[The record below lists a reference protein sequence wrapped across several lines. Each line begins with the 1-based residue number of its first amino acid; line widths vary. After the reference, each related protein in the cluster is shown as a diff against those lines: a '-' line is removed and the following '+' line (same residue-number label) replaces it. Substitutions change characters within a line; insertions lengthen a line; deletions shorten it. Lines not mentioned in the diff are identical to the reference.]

1 MAPDEE
7 FIALQNPSVALR
19 LLLLV
24 KRPIGMDSVL
34 YKNISLVWNIC
45 FVALVRCRDNW
56 LGFALNEWMIGT
68 MDSINH
74 HHHSLLSSHVL
85 LLDMANAAFKM
96 RETCVIIDQ
105 NNLEL
110 DCHQDHPEKNKESGG
125 GRREELRPWSQEERD
140 ILRALHTQRLSNADI
155 AQQLG
160 RTSEAVSNMSR
171 RLGLRR
177 RETARPWTS
186 GQLRILQQMLDDG
199 CSLKEIADTTG
210 HPRSSVAD
218 KLRRLNVQSSRFRR
232 PWTDEE
238 RDQVVA
244 LHAAGASLAVI
255 AEAVPSRSLDAVQQK
270 LQELVGPAPFRSAQR
285 SLMVPGVG
293 GQGEPTPAEP
303 ETVAPMPTLR
313 VASVLALV
321 PSPAAALVASP
332 SPLPSP
338 PRTSVRLI
346 RERREVKPAF
356 VMASVD
362 EMVRWL
368 RSRDFM
374 VLYRTPG
381 WQVDRHILEDEGSLL
396 DFVNVRRR
404 RLNLAPFV
412 TSGSAGRCQA
422 DDAMVAVG

>member
-1 MAPDEE
+1 
-7 FIALQNPSVALR
+7 
-19 LLLLV
+19 
-24 KRPIGMDSVL
+24 MDSL
-34 YKNISLVWNIC
+34 
-45 FVALVRCRDNW
+45 
-56 LGFALNEWMIGT
+56 
-68 MDSINH
+68 NH
-74 HHHSLLSSHVL
+74 HHRDLLLNPSLLSN
-85 LLDMANAAFKM
+85 MANAALEMNK
-96 RETCVIIDQ
+96 TSVIVDK
-105 NNLEL
+105 NNLRL
-110 DCHQDHPEKNKESGG
+110 DNHQSQPERDQESGGAGG
-125 GRREELRPWSQEERD
+125 GRREELRPWTQEERD
-140 ILRALHTQRLSNADI
+140 SLRTLHTQRLSNAEI

-218 KLRRLNVQSSRFRR
+218 KLRRLNIQSSRFRR

-244 LHAAGASLAVI
+244 LHAAGASLAAI
-255 AEAVPSRSLDAVQQK
+255 AEAVPSRSIDAVQQK

-285 SLMVPGVG
+285 SQTTPGVG
-293 GQGEPTPAEP
+293 GQGESIPAEP
-303 ETVAPMPTLR
+303 APAEPVTVPLIPTLR
-313 VASVLALV
+313 VTSVLTLV
-321 PSPAAALVASP
+321 PSPAPALVPP
-332 SPLPSP
+332 SLSSA
-338 PRTSVRLI
+338 RTSVRLI

-381 WQVDRHILEDEGSLL
+381 WQVDRHVLEDEGALL
-396 DFVNVRRR
+396 DFVNTRRR

-412 TSGSAGRCQA
+412 TPGSVGRCQA